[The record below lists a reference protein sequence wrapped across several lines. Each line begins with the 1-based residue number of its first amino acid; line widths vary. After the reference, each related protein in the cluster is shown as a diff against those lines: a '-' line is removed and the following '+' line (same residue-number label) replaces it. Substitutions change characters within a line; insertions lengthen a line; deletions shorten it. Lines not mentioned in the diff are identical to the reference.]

1 MQLVLE
7 TVFKRKTERVPVIP
21 QVFGHAAFMNKVP
34 LNDYLKDGRILAEC
48 QIRAMETY
56 GYDAVFAMMDVNVEA
71 EAMGAKLVYRERF
84 YPHIQYPFLKVDDIP
99 SGLDPPDPQS
109 DGRMPEMLEAIHVM
123 RRELN
128 GKKLVTS
135 ALLGPLTTVCQL
147 LGTETALFLLA
158 DDRDRFAEYLQF
170 AKRLAIEYGTAQV
183 RAGSQVPILFD
194 PSASP
199 VVIPPALFR
208 EFEVPMLAEVSAA
221 LMKAGASGTWLH
233 IAGPTTKILPY
244 FNEIGVAVVNF
255 DYEVLPEDAIA
266 ALPNTCL
273 DGNVKSLSFLVGQ
286 AQMGRRGMRPV
297 AEEVRGQG
305 RVHPIF
311 RMRNSDGG
319 RSGMHPG
326 DGRCGHE
333 AVIPFLC

>member
-1 MQLVLE
+1 MHLILE
-7 TVFKRKTERVPVIP
+7 TVLKRKTERVPVIP

-34 LNDYLKDGRILAEC
+34 LTDYLKDGRILAEC

-84 YPHIQYPFLKVDDIP
+84 YPYVQYPFLKVDDIP
-99 SGLDPPDPQS
+99 SGLDLPDPQD
-109 DGRMPEMLEAIHVM
+109 DGRMPEMLEAIHVL
-123 RRELN
+123 RRELD

-147 LGTETALFLLA
+147 LGMETALFLLA

-170 AKRLAIEYGTAQV
+170 AKRLAIDYGTAQV

-199 VVIPPALFR
+199 AVIPPALFK
-208 EFEVPMLAEVSAA
+208 EFEVPMLAEISAA

-273 DGNVKSLSFLVGQ
+273 DGNIKSLSFCLAKPKWVG
-286 AQMGRRGMRPV
+286 AECERLLKKFEGRGGFILSSGCEIPMEADPECIRAMVDAAMR
-297 AEEVRGQG
+297 R
-305 RVHPIF
+305 
-311 RMRNSDGG
+311 
-319 RSGMHPG
+319 
-326 DGRCGHE
+326 
-333 AVIPFLC
+333 